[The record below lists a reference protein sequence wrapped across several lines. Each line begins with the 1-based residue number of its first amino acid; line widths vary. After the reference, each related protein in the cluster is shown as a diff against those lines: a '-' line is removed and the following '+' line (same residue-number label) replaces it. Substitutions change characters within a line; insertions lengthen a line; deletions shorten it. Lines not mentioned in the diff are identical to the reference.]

1 MYELRQRRSIFFA
14 LRGVLGF
21 VIVALLFFHH
31 AEVSPRFWLLGI
43 GFLVSDLLILVLPL
57 SWFRN
62 TGLLSCKTPKPA
74 ERRSS
79 C

>member
-1 MYELRQRRSIFFA
+1 MNELRQRRSIFFA

-43 GFLVSDLLILVLPL
+43 GFLVSDLLILFLPL

-62 TGLLSCKTPKPA
+62 TGLS
-74 ERRSS
+74 
-79 C
+79 